1 MRVGDEMDV
10 YLSYGMLTLS
20 TVMFGTQFFFNDIFR
35 RNYGNHLRAVFVS
48 IFGGGIFGLVAL
60 MIIQAISN
68 GGIVFEYSNYSFIM
82 AIINNANSFLLSY
95 CGLKALGKINL
106 SMYSLFI
113 MLGGMVM
120 PFVSGILLHGEP
132 LSIGKLL
139 CFVAIILSMFVVKGI
154 GSSTSGTIFYVGVFV
169 LNGMAGVLSK
179 LYHALPESYEGLEK
193 ISSAGY
199 SILNVLISL
208 ALSGVILLLIK
219 GEKKRLNLKSIL
231 AMGGS
236 AVLNRIA
243 NLLLLEALI
252 VLPATAQYP
261 FITGGTII
269 VSAIISLFTDK
280 KPTKREILAVAIAF
294 IGILFLLLPEK
305 YIIFQMGWKI

>member
-1 MRVGDEMDV
+1 MDIL
-10 YLSYGMLTLS
+10 LSYGMLTLS
-20 TVMFGTQFFFNDIFR
+20 TTMFGTQFFFNDIFR
-35 RNYGNHLRAVFVS
+35 RNYGNHLRAVFIS
-48 IFGGGIFGLVAL
+48 IFGGGLFGLASL
-60 MIIQAISN
+60 MIIQIISN
-68 GGIVFEYSNYSFIM
+68 GGIVFEYSNFSFVM

-120 PFVSGILLHGEP
+120 PFISGILIHGEP
-132 LSIGKLL
+132 LGIGKIL
-139 CFVAIILSMFVVKGI
+139 CFITIILSLFVVKGI
-154 GSSTSGTIFYVGVFV
+154 GGGKSGSIFYIGVFV

-179 LYHALPESYEGLEK
+179 LYHALPERYENFEK

-208 ALSGVILLLIK
+208 VLSGAVLLLLK

-231 AMGGS
+231 AMGGG
-236 AVLNRIA
+236 AILNRIA

-252 VLPATAQYP
+252 VLPASAQYP

-280 KPTKREILAVAIAF
+280 KPTKRELISVTIAF
-294 IGILFLLLPEK
+294 IGILFLLIPEK
-305 YIIFQMGWKI
+305 YTIFEMGWKI

>member
-1 MRVGDEMDV
+1 MSEV
-10 YLSYGMLTLS
+10 LSYGMLTLS
-20 TVMFGTQFFFNDIFR
+20 TVMFSTQFFFNDIYR
-35 RNYGNHLRAVFVS
+35 RNYGNSLKAVFVS
-48 IFGGGIFGLVAL
+48 IFGGGLFGLVAL

-68 GGIVFEYSNYSFIM
+68 GGIVFEFSVFSLIM
-82 AIINNANSFLLSY
+82 ALINNVNSFVLSY

-120 PFVSGILLHGEP
+120 PFISGILLHGET
-132 LSIGKLL
+132 LGIGKVL
-139 CFVAIILSMFVVKGI
+139 CFSAIVISLFIVKGVGNGES
-154 GSSTSGTIFYVGVFV
+154 GSIYYVGVFI

-179 LYHALPESYEGLEK
+179 LYHALPERYESFEK

-199 SILNVLISL
+199 SILNVLISIT
-208 ALSGVILLLIK
+208 LSGIVLLVLK
-219 GEKKRLNLKSIL
+219 GDKRRLNLKSVL
-231 AMGGS
+231 AMGGG
-236 AVLNRIA
+236 AVLNRVA

-252 VLPATAQYP
+252 VLPASAQYP

-280 KPTKREILAVAIAF
+280 KPTKRELVAVAIAF
-294 IGILFLLLPEK
+294 IGVLMLLIPENYILLK
-305 YIIFQMGWKI
+305 MNWKI